1 MAFDLS
7 SYAAIQTAL
16 FVKIDVPDF
25 EVLRFSNFNRPYT
38 IGGETYTALGT
49 LLSISDSQSE
59 LRTIAGD
66 LSIVI
71 SGIPNT
77 TIGNFLN
84 QKIRGSAVTAF
95 RVIFDTNSQTVV
107 VAGNPLAQS
116 QGSPIGRFTGIVDN
130 FSIEEEFN
138 SAAVSASSTILITC
152 TSTVELLS
160 NKMAGRRTNPT
171 DEKFFFPNDVSMDR
185 VLKLSKA
192 NLNWGAPV

>member
-7 SYAAIQTAL
+7 GYPAIQTAL
-16 FVKIDVPDF
+16 FVRIDVPDF

-38 IGGETYTALGT
+38 IDGESYTALGT
-49 LLSISDSQSE
+49 LLSVSDSQSE
-59 LRTIAGD
+59 LRTVPGN

-84 QKIRGSAVTAF
+84 QKIRGSAVTAY
-95 RVIFDTNSQTVV
+95 RVLFDTDSQIL
-107 VAGNPLAQS
+107 AIANNPT
-116 QGSPIGRFTGIVDN
+116 GRFQGIVDN
-130 FSIEEEFN
+130 FSIEEEFD
-138 SAAVSASSTILITC
+138 SAAAAASSTILITC

-160 NKMAGRRTNPT
+160 NKIAGRRTNPT
-171 DEKFFFPNDVSMDR
+171 DEKFFFPADLSMDR